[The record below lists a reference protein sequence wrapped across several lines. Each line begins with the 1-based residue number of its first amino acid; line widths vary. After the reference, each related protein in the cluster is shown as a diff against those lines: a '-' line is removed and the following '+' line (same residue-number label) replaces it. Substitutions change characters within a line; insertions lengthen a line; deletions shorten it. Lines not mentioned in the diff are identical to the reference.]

1 MKAWQVKRLADPEEA
16 LEIAEVEKPQ
26 LEDGKV
32 IIKVEATALNFFD
45 ILLCQGKYQEK
56 PPLPFTPGAEVSG
69 TVVEVPNN
77 SKFQVGDR
85 VLAQPQMPNGGLAD
99 YVSAAEENS
108 VYKIP
113 ETMDFKDAAAMYI
126 TYQTT
131 YYALHYRAQIKQGEV
146 LLVHAGAGGVGSA
159 AIQLGKAAGAKV
171 IATAGGPEKTNVC
184 RELGADVVIDYLS
197 EDFVEIVKKETNGR
211 GADVIYDPVGGDT
224 FDKSR
229 KCIAFDGRLLVIGF
243 AGGRIP
249 EAPANHALV
258 KNYSI
263 VGVHWGYFKRLY
275 PEGVVNIHEKLM
287 QLYEEGKIKPL
298 IYDEFPFEK
307 VPEALNMLGSRK
319 TYGKLIVKLTN

>member
-16 LEIAEVEKPQ
+16 LEIAEVEKPK

-32 IIKVEATALNFFD
+32 MIKVEATALNFFD

-56 PPLPFTPGAEVSG
+56 PPLPFTPGAEISG
-69 TVVEVPNN
+69 TVVEVPEN
-77 SKFQVGDR
+77 SKFKVGDR
-85 VLAQPQMPNGGLAD
+85 VLAQPQMPNGGLAE

-113 ETMDFKDAAAMYI
+113 DTMDFKDAAAMYI

-131 YYALHYRAQIKQGEV
+131 YYALHYRAQMKQDEV

-229 KCIAFDGRLLVIGF
+229 RCIAFDGRLLVIGF

-275 PEGVVNIHEKLM
+275 PEGVVNIHENLM

-298 IYDEFPFEK
+298 VYDEFAFEQ

-319 TYGKLIVKLTN
+319 TYGKLIVKPTN

>member
-1 MKAWQVKRLADPEEA
+1 MRIWQVKQLADPEEA
-16 LEIAEVEKPQ
+16 LHLEELEKPAVQ
-26 LEDGKV
+26 KGKV
-32 IIKVEATALNFFD
+32 LVKVEAAALNFFD
-45 ILLCQGKYQEK
+45 ILQCQGKYQEK

-69 TVVEVPNN
+69 TIEEVGEG
-77 SKFQVGDR
+77 SKFKVGQR
-85 VLAQPQMPNGGLAD
+85 VLAQPKIPNGGLAE
-99 YVSAAEENS
+99 YVTPDEEN
-108 VYKIP
+108 VYEISDS
-113 ETMDFKDAAAMYI
+113 MDWNDAAAMFV

-131 YYALHYRAQIKQGEV
+131 YYALHYRAQMKEGEV

-184 RELGADVVIDYLS
+184 RELGADVVIDYLT

-263 VGVHWGYFKRLY
+263 VGVHWGYFRRLY
-275 PEGVVNIHEKLM
+275 PEGAVEIHEKLM
-287 QLYEEGKIKPL
+287 KLYDEGRIKPL
-298 IYDEFPFEK
+298 VYREYDFEE
-307 VPEALNMLGSRK
+307 VPQALNELGSRK
-319 TYGKLIVKLTN
+319 TWGKLIIKP